1 MSYTYAQYL
10 TSLSTYMVIDPN
22 NADFLNAVPR
32 IIDDA
37 EQRIYRELQ
46 LLSTVV
52 RDTSSHLN
60 ANSRSFTLPS
70 SLGTFVV
77 LQGINVITPAGATIS
92 TGTRNPLTPN
102 SQSYIDFCWPSE
114 TAPASNTCPTYFA
127 MITNQQVIVGPS
139 PGQDFNVEVT
149 GTIRP
154 TPLSSSNTTTYLT
167 TYLPDLFFAESLIAA
182 FGYQRDWGGMSDDPR
197 SAVSW
202 ESHYQ
207 ALWQSA
213 SAEENQKRF
222 AAAGWQSQPATPAAT
237 PPRA

>member
-1 MSYTYAQYL
+1 MSLTYSTWL
-10 TSLSTYMVIDPN
+10 SSLATYMVIDPT
-22 NADFLNAVPR
+22 NADFLVAVPR
-32 IIDDA
+32 IIDDS
-37 EQRIYRELQ
+37 EQRLYRELQ

-77 LQGINVITPAGATIS
+77 LQGINVITPAGATVS

-102 SQSYIDFCWPSE
+102 SQGYIDFCWPSE

-127 MITNQQVIVGPS
+127 MITNNQVIVGPS

-154 TPLSSSNTTTYLT
+154 TPLSATNTTTYLT
-167 TYLPDLFFAESLIAA
+167 TYLPDLFFAESCIAA
-182 FGYQRDWGGMSDDPR
+182 FGYQRDWGATSDDPQ
-197 SAVSW
+197 SGATW
-202 ESHYQ
+202 EAHYQ
-207 ALWQSA
+207 KLLQSA
-213 SAEENQKRF
+213 NVEEHMKRF
-222 AAAGWQSQPATPAAT
+222 ASQAWTSQPPTPLAT